1 MTFSLYLCTA
11 PLSIDLFIKY
21 EIDLSG
27 NTAPLLF
34 SNKPVKF
41 FLGFNIL
48 KFSLI
53 LAAENSSR
61 GILYFSADSF
71 ASFK

>member
-11 PLSIDLFIKY
+11 PLSSDLFRRY

-41 FLGFNIL
+41 FLGFNIR

-53 LAAENSSR
+53 FSDVNSSR
-61 GILYFSADSF
+61 GILYFSADNF